1 MTNEISNPDNA
12 FISSLLPRLQ
22 SLRQHLHKYPE
33 LSGQEFATAAYLTSF
48 IAPYKPTE
56 ILTNLGSGTG
66 VVAYWDSGKTGPF
79 ILFRTEIDALPI
91 DEENE
96 LHYGSKNKGISHKCG
111 HDGHATMVAGMAALI
126 NKNLPLTGKVGL
138 LFQPAEE
145 TGNGALAMV
154 HDERFR
160 QLKPDFIFGLHNLP
174 GYPLG
179 QIVLRSGTFC
189 AASSGMRIILEGRT
203 SHAAEPEKALSPMA
217 SMINLLQTLPSIT
230 NQIRTNQPTQ
240 LTVTHARLGKPSF
253 GITPGTAILQITLRA
268 YDKND
273 FDALIKKTETLAN
286 EEAQKSGLK
295 FHFEFEETFP
305 LTANSE
311 KMINHVQ
318 TASEKAGLNFVKKD
332 EPFRWSEDFGHYA
345 SIAQTAFFGLGA
357 GEEVPNLHHPKYDFP
372 DALIVY
378 GISIFKSLM
387 AIMNE
392 KAKLAI

>member
-1 MTNEISNPDNA
+1 MENSSSDQEI
-12 FISSLLPRLQ
+12 ISSLLPRLR
-22 SLRQHLHKYPE
+22 SLRQHLHQFPE
-33 LSGQEFATAAYLTSF
+33 LSGQEYKTAAILTSF
-48 IAPYKPTE
+48 IREYNPAK
-56 ILTNLGSGTG
+56 ILNNLGSGTG
-66 VVAYWDSGKTGPF
+66 MVAYWDSRKPGPF

-91 DEENE
+91 DEEGDFS
-96 LHYGSKNKGISHKCG
+96 YRSKHAGVSHKCG
-111 HDGHATMVAGMAALI
+111 HDGHATIVAGMAAVI
-126 NKNLPLTGKVGL
+126 NKNPPLTGKVGL

-145 TGNGALAMV
+145 TGQGALAMV
-154 HDERFR
+154 KDERFR

-189 AASSGMRIILEGRT
+189 AASTGMRIILEGRT
-203 SHAAEPEKALSPMA
+203 SHAAEPEKAISPMGC
-217 SMINLLQTLPSIT
+217 MINLLQNLPGLS
-230 NQIRTNQPTQ
+230 NQLQTNQPTK

-268 YDKND
+268 YDTND

-295 FHFEFEETFP
+295 IHFEFEETFP

-311 KMINHVQ
+311 EMINLVQ

-332 EPFRWSEDFGHYA
+332 EPFPWSEDFGHYA
-345 SIAQTAFFGLGA
+345 TIAQTAFFGLGA